1 MEQEYFVLSN
11 FGVRYFME
19 NYTDSNTVP
28 ASGTNELTDIISC
41 TLGAITKDTKRYKTL
56 GGNGW
61 DSIAPLGQGQDDA
74 TFEAIRGGTGDVY
87 AGKAGDSTY
96 TKVRDWFMKSTAQG
110 GQVSPK
116 CIIEV
121 VPRGD
126 NTYEGTAYYVIPA
139 KWGPGKKDTET
150 GQEYTFDVSPFGP
163 QVPLK
168 VTYDEENDSFEFEK
182 VSDVMATSVTIY
194 SDSGATTVK
203 TGAPLQMSA
212 SVLPAEAS
220 QSVVWSVTPGTG
232 TGTINASG
240 LLTGGNAGTI
250 TVVATATDGSGVS
263 GSMVITVTEE

>member
-1 MEQEYFVLSN
+1 MAQEYFVLSN

-28 ASGTNELTDIISC
+28 ASGTNELGYLLSC
-41 TLGAITKDTKRYKTL
+41 TLGTITKDTKKYKTL

-61 DSIAPLGQGQDDA
+61 DSIAVLGQSQDDA
-74 TFEAIRGGTGDVY
+74 TFEAIRAGTGDVY
-87 AGKAGDSTY
+87 AGAAGDSTY
-96 TKVRDWFMKSTAQG
+96 TKVKDWFMKSTAQG
-110 GQVSPK
+110 GQASPK

-121 VPRGD
+121 LPRGD
-126 NTYEGTAYYVIPA
+126 DTYEGTLYYVIPA
-139 KWGPGKKDTET
+139 KWGPGKRDTEI
-150 GQEYTFDVSPFGP
+150 GQEYSFDVSPFGP
-163 QVPLK
+163 PVPLT

-182 VSDVMATSVTIY
+182 VPNVVATSVTV
-194 SDSGATTVK
+194 DSAGSATTVK
-203 TGAPLQMSA
+203 TGATLQMSA

-232 TGTINASG
+232 TGTILPNG
-240 LLTGGNAGTI
+240 LLIGGNAGTI